1 MNVPPSNH
9 DQRIFFII
17 TTSGDTKK
25 TLSLKMICSE
35 KKYKIKVFT
44 DAGKE

>member
-1 MNVPPSNH
+1 MSH
-9 DQRIFFII
+9 LQITIRGFIYII
-17 TTSGDTKK
+17 TTSGDTKN
-25 TLSLKMICSE
+25 TLSLKMICSG